1 MRILN
6 ITQVS
11 SGVDDIAL
19 FASLSLR
26 LALKPRSSGRRPIG
40 SDGRALKQNSLD
52 LTSHALNL
60 HILKAIITQAGRK
73 NGGLRGGRR
82 FVGGGTS
89 YFCSTRR
96 VCMVWFIS
104 HNVLAPV
111 LCFVALSGAQPP
123 GQVDEGRSEAIAPR
137 TSVLTQAGTVRED
150 AVILVVAVAWCF
162 RAGRWERT
170 RCRMSQF
177 PTIACRNMP
186 SHASVCHFM
195 TLYDIN
201 HFLPRRYNVRQ
212 VVTLGA
218 NM

>member
-111 LCFVALSGAQPP
+111 LCFVALSGAQ
-123 GQVDEGRSEAIAPR
+123 
-137 TSVLTQAGTVRED
+137 TSVKWAKDDCSATIGLNP
-150 AVILVVAVAWCF
+150 
-162 RAGRWERT
+162 GRYART
-170 RCRMSQF
+170 LALLSWW
-177 PTIACRNMP
+177 
-186 SHASVCHFM
+186 
-195 TLYDIN
+195 
-201 HFLPRRYNVRQ
+201 
-212 VVTLGA
+212 
-218 NM
+218 